1 MNGGKVENCSRIKGG
16 NGTLALEEVE
26 VQRIWKEHFEDL
38 YNIDT
43 QEQVAVH
50 TCGFDGVWRG
60 NYLGGELIRRTEA
73 EVRMERLQVKMRS
86 RER

>member
-43 QEQVAVH
+43 QE
-50 TCGFDGVWRG
+50 
-60 NYLGGELIRRTEA
+60 
-73 EVRMERLQVKMRS
+73 
-86 RER
+86 